1 VIATMDIQPLTL
13 QGRHVRLE
21 PLLLHHH
28 APLCDIA
35 FDESLWQ
42 WIPTAVRT
50 PDDLHGYI
58 ESALRDQSAG
68 VALPFVTI
76 EQSAGRVIGST
87 RFANISR
94 PDRRV
99 EIGWTFLARPWQR
112 TAMNTEAKY
121 LMLRHAFE
129 TWNCHRV
136 ELKTDA
142 LNERS
147 RRAIQRLGAKEE
159 GTLRCHMQM
168 HTGRMRDT
176 VYYSILRTEWDT
188 VKQRLESML
197 TR

>member
-1 VIATMDIQPLTL
+1 MEIQPLTL

-21 PLLLHHH
+21 PMSMDHH
-28 APLCDIA
+28 AGLCSIA
-35 FDESLWQ
+35 FDETLWQ
-42 WIPTAVRT
+42 WVPTALRT
-50 PDDLHGYI
+50 PNDVRDYI
-58 ESALRDQSAG
+58 ESALGDRSTG
-68 VALPFVTI
+68 VAIPFVTV
-76 EQSAGRVIGST
+76 ERSTGRVVGST

-94 PDRRV
+94 ADRRV

-112 TAMNTEAKY
+112 TAINTEAKY

-168 HTGRMRDT
+168 HNGRMRDT
-176 VYYSILRTEWDT
+176 VYYSILRTEWDA

-197 TR
+197 AR

>member
-1 VIATMDIQPLTL
+1 MTMDIQPLTL
-13 QGRHVRLE
+13 QGSHVRLE
-21 PLLLHHH
+21 PMSMDHHTG
-28 APLCDIA
+28 LCDVA

-50 PDDLHGYI
+50 PDDVSDYI
-58 ESALRDQSAG
+58 ESALRDQCAG
-68 VALPFVTI
+68 LAVPFITVERST
-76 EQSAGRVIGST
+76 SRVIGST

-94 PDRRV
+94 PDRRL

-112 TAMNTEAKY
+112 TAINTEAKY

-142 LNERS
+142 LNDRS

-159 GTLRCHMQM
+159 GTLRCHTHT

-176 VYYSILRTEWDT
+176 VYYSILRTEWDE
-188 VKQRLESML
+188 VKHRLESML

>member
-1 VIATMDIQPLTL
+1 MDVQPLTL
-13 QGRHVRLE
+13 EGRHVRLE
-21 PLLLHHH
+21 PMSIDHH
-28 APLCDIA
+28 AGLCGVA

-42 WIPTAVRT
+42 WVPTALRT
-50 PDDLHGYI
+50 PDDVRAYI

-68 VALPFVTI
+68 LAVPFVTI
-76 EQSAGRVIGST
+76 ERSTGRVIGST

-112 TAMNTEAKY
+112 TAINTEAKY

-129 TWNCHRV
+129 TWDCHRV

-176 VYYSILRTEWDT
+176 VYYSILRTEWDD
-188 VKQRLESML
+188 VKRRLELLL
-197 TR
+197 TS